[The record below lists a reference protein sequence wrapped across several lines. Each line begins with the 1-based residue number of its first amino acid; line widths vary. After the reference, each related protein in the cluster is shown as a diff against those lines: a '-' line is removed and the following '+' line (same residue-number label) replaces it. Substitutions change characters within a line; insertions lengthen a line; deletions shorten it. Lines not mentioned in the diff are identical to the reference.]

1 MGYRYLSIRVLEV
14 AFIRSDYHG
23 GMMPIFEVHWTEE
36 LWYSATIEAD
46 NEEHA
51 RQMVFS
57 GEFEWPQPHGFEVQD
72 SVVVEPFL
80 D

>member
-1 MGYRYLSIRVLEV
+1 
-14 AFIRSDYHG
+14 
-23 GMMPIFEVHWTEE
+23 MPIFEVHWTEE